1 LSGGVAKTTT
11 TQTVVIANPINL
23 PITFETAVPAF
34 GNLVVLFLL
43 VQTIQVLE
51 QLMEVLRWPT
61 KPVGAEVW
69 AGSTIELAAPID
81 FQPKSD

>member
-1 LSGGVAKTTT
+1 LSGGVAKTT

-34 GNLVVLFLL
+34 GNFGGAFLL

-51 QLMEVLRWPT
+51 QLMEVLRAKLT

-81 FQPKSD
+81 FSTKSD